1 MIDHF
6 TAKEK
11 DGKRRQLYEWIVY
24 ICLKGK
30 FTPGSFDTD
39 LVEKIGFVIDELSFK
54 LSFDDYNFELSE
66 YIRMRNSDKQKK
78 VPPEKAQYVFWH
90 PFIYLCAFHFL
101 FQKNPDFVIRYCN
114 VDAILQLVRPERF
127 QTSYFEVSA
136 DNRCVTL
143 ISEKIRLLGKEEEY
157 AHHPLVIMGTAI
169 VQANLRHWDK
179 E

>member
-1 MIDHF
+1 
-6 TAKEK
+6 
-11 DGKRRQLYEWIVY
+11 
-24 ICLKGK
+24 
-30 FTPGSFDTD
+30 
-39 LVEKIGFVIDELSFK
+39 
-54 LSFDDYNFELSE
+54 
-66 YIRMRNSDKQKK
+66 MRNSDKQKK

-90 PFIYLCAFHFL
+90 PFIYLCAVHFL
-101 FQKNPDFVIRYCN
+101 IQKNPEFVIRYCN

-127 QTSYFEVSA
+127 QTSYFKVSA

-157 AHHPLVIMGTAI
+157 AHHSLVIMGTAI